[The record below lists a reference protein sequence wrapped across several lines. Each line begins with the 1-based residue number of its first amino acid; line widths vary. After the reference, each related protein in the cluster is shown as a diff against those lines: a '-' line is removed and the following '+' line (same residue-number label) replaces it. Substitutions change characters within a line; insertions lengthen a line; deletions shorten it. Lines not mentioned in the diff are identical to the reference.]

1 MTDVRPTSRRRAV
14 AAWTVIGLV
23 VVLVGILG
31 SVISGAGQRA
41 QRDALDPESA
51 APQGGRA
58 LARIL
63 AERGVDVVVARD
75 RATASRALSEGP
87 ATLAIAD
94 ARYLADETLTT
105 LADAAP
111 SVVLI
116 DPSSRDLRLL
126 LSGSR
131 STGVAPEGSVEPRCE
146 DEAAGRAGT
155 IEPGDVFSAGGGV
168 DGCYPVDGDAFALLT
183 TGDVTAVDGRALL
196 SNEHLATSGNAA
208 LAVNLL
214 GATPRLVWFVPGIA
228 DAEAGASGAS
238 LGELTP
244 GWVTPAIL
252 LLLGAALA
260 AAVWRGRRFGP
271 LVAERLPV
279 TVRASETTEGRARL
293 YGRSRDAVHAA
304 DQLRI
309 GALGRVARALALGPA
324 ASAPEIA
331 DAAADRLGAD
341 RSRLRGILFDDL
353 PADDRQ
359 LLALSDSLRDL
370 ETAVQA
376 AVRPE
381 RNRP

>member
-75 RATASRALSEGP
+75 RATASRALSEGS

-131 STGVAPEGSVEPRCE
+131 STGVAPGGSVEPRCE
-146 DEAAGRAGT
+146 DEAASRAGT

-228 DAEAGASGAS
+228 DADAGASGAS

-293 YGRSRDAVHAA
+293 YGRSRDAVHSA

-309 GALGRVARALALGPA
+309 GALGRLARTLALGPA

>member
-14 AAWTVIGLV
+14 VAWTVIGLV

-31 SVISGAGQRA
+31 SVISGAGQWA
-41 QRDALDPESA
+41 QRDALDPDSA

-75 RATASRALSEGP
+75 RATASRALSDGS

-94 ARYLADETLTT
+94 ARYLANETLTT
-105 LADAAP
+105 MADAAP

-131 STGVAPEGSVEPRCE
+131 SDGVAPEGTVEPRCGN
-146 DEAAGRAGT
+146 DAADRAGA
-155 IEPGDVFSAGGGV
+155 IEPGDVFSPGAGV
-168 DGCYPVDGDAFALLT
+168 DGCYPVDGGAFALLT
-183 TGDVTAVDGRALL
+183 AGDVTAVDGRTLL
-196 SNEHLATSGNAA
+196 SNEHLATAGNAA

-228 DAEAGASGAS
+228 DADAGASGAS

-244 GWVTPAIL
+244 RWVTPAIV
-252 LLLGAALA
+252 LLLGAGLA

-309 GALGRVARALALGPA
+309 GALARLGRALALGPA

-331 DAAADRLGAD
+331 DAAADRLGVD
-341 RSRLRGILFDDL
+341 RSRLRGILLDDL
-353 PADDRQ
+353 PTDDRQ